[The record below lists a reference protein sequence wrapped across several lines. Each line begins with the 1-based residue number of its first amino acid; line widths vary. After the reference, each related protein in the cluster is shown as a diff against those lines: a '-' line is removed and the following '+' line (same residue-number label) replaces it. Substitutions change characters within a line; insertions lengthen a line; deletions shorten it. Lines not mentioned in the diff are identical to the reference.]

1 MELHQGRVRL
11 DSRKCSAPEGGVDG
25 TGCRRWWSQPHTLE
39 ISSTQTTLSDMGLG
53 FFFGA
58 VWSQGLDFSDPCES
72 FPIWVILRFY
82 ECFVYVHKK
91 GLSICHSSVKL
102 N

>member
-1 MELHQGRVRL
+1 MVVTT
-11 DSRKCSAPEGGVDG
+11 SR
-25 TGCRRWWSQPHTLE
+25 TGDKQHSDNTLRYGAW
-39 ISSTQTTLSDMGLG
+39 I
-53 FFFGA
+53 FFGA